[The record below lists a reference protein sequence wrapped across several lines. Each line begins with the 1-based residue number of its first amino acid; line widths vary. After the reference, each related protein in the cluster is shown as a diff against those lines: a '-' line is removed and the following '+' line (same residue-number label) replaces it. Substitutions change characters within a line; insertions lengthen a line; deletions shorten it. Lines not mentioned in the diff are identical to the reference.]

1 MALSFVAAA
10 SPVAQGFSQ
19 PAAQAAAPAPA
30 ANYAAP
36 AAPAAPAMPVAVDN
50 RNREAAYQPVP
61 NMAPQ
66 PAAGKPQEQCIMV
79 ACSAQECMKNM
90 TPQEQTEFK
99 AQCEEMRREELQK
112 AGASGKSRIAAGGF
126 EMNYYQMYTLEEA
139 AQKGIRADGKTAFLS
154 TMSPNNQAPQEQC
167 IMVACSAQEC
177 MKNMTPQEQTEF
189 KAQCEEM
196 RREELQKAGASGKS
210 RIAAGGFEMNYYQ
223 MAVSQS

>member
-1 MALSFVAAA
+1 MVRFSVRSLAFMALSFVAAA
-10 SPVAQGFSQ
+10 SPVAQGFNQ

-154 TMSPNNQAPQEQC
+154 TMSPNNQAVGNRP
-167 IMVACSAQEC
+167 AG
-177 MKNMTPQEQTEF
+177 KN
-189 KAQCEEM
+189 
-196 RREELQKAGASGKS
+196 L
-210 RIAAGGFEMNYYQ
+210 AA
-223 MAVSQS
+223 AAAARAATAAAAK

>member
-1 MALSFVAAA
+1 MVRFSVRSLAFMALSFVAAA
-10 SPVAQGFSQ
+10 SPVAQGFNQ

-154 TMSPNNQAPQEQC
+154 TMSPNNQAVGNRP
-167 IMVACSAQEC
+167 AG
-177 MKNMTPQEQTEF
+177 KNLCCCCCPCCCCCCPCCCCCC
-189 KAQCEEM
+189 KCCCC
-196 RREELQKAGASGKS
+196 KCCCCCCPCCHCCCC
-210 RIAAGGFEMNYYQ
+210 
-223 MAVSQS
+223 